1 MAYRHSEY
9 RSEARAAEIVKDID
23 KTEID
28 TAAVDHIHRRSL
40 RRADVN
46 DAVRLASIAYMHYN
60 VNLIY
65 CYKIVFGLIKLNF
78 SDFFEFSSL
87 TTRGHAYK
95 LYSQEVLCQGK
106 FFRL

>member
-1 MAYRHSEY
+1 MMAYRHSEY

-78 SDFFEFSSL
+78 SDFFLSFPHCPLEGMPTNS
-87 TTRGHAYK
+87 T
-95 LYSQEVLCQGK
+95 SQEVLMSG
-106 FFRL
+106 